1 MRSFLATHRR
11 CRPTGAA
18 RRWPAAALMALAA
31 LATLAARAAAQHPEI
46 EERIQQ
52 AWRWRMLASPGHR
65 APSFRS
71 VRPWHDG
78 GLIAVDDM
86 GLAVFDGYEW
96 TRPAGYQQFAVGE
109 VLDIVPVEDGFFAV
123 CDGKIMSV
131 DGQGVAQRLLSV
143 ARPRVLKPA
152 FRCRDGRALVA
163 TGDSVVELTSVAAGL
178 RVVATVPPGARTI
191 HSVAVDSDGA
201 LWAVTNAGLFRQV
214 GDEWRLEL
222 DTGTDSSRSEQF
234 VRAIPARDRLYFLPE
249 SLDEVSQARVWDG
262 EELRV
267 IGYGNRSVT
276 VVDAATCPDGAL
288 VLALNAPALEIIRDG
303 VPRFTQPALPSG
315 DKLRS
320 LCFTA
325 GGRMAVVCGSG
336 ELWVADLGSN
346 RWETYDPSTKG
357 ANQIVNALA
366 LASDGGLWVGT
377 HLGLAHFDGGQF
389 TDAQT
394 IAGDTNVVLR
404 GLTAVAE
411 DGQGR
416 VWVGSGGDFRG
427 ALCLDHGRWTHYS
440 GPDDVGDRFVHG
452 IKRIGDD
459 LWFAELD
466 DERGPPQEG
475 ELVRLRDGAFKRFRA
490 TRGGRTLSRCYDVVA
505 RPDGTLYAATASGLL
520 MLDGLDGDAW
530 RPVSLPVLNNDRAFA
545 LHLRDDGS
553 LWIGLGLSHEGIIE
567 MREGDPPRRFQDDD
581 WERAAAAAFCETGDG
596 RFWFA
601 SENGLFLV
609 VDEQC
614 HEVTSG
620 LPARNFWP
628 MLPDG
633 REGLWLG
640 SMGSGLVHFL
650 PDDHEAPRT
659 GPIGIRFTEDVK
671 DTIAT
676 WSAADKWQVT
686 APDELRFRLTLDGK
700 PISTTPEWEGTRQ
713 IHEANLGSL
722 PDGHH
727 DLVVTCIDALGN
739 VEPHP
744 LTKGF
749 DVPAPEWRR
758 PPMLAAMGALLVTMV
773 IVGIVLENRRR
784 ERQSAQRRQAELAER
799 LSVLT
804 RRLFSSEEDE
814 RRKLSRELHDDL
826 GQALTSIGLDLQ
838 IAERKGMTPEGRV
851 AAERALATVR
861 AALDR
866 VRAIS
871 SLLRPAVLDDLG
883 LEQAVRT
890 ALSEFTTRTGVDG
903 QLEVELDGVRIPE
916 ASAGHV
922 YRILQ
927 EALTNVARHASAS
940 TVFVNLR
947 ATRERVELSVRDDG
961 AGFSTAAVP
970 TAKRFGLLGMR
981 ERSEL
986 MGGSFTLESTPG
998 AGTRVHV
1005 SIPLKPA
1012 LEPP

>member
-1 MRSFLATHRR
+1 
-11 CRPTGAA
+11 
-18 RRWPAAALMALAA
+18 
-31 LATLAARAAAQHPEI
+31 
-46 EERIQQ
+46 
-52 AWRWRMLASPGHR
+52 
-65 APSFRS
+65 
-71 VRPWHDG
+71 
-78 GLIAVDDM
+78 
-86 GLAVFDGYEW
+86 
-96 TRPAGYQQFAVGE
+96 
-109 VLDIVPVEDGFFAV
+109 
-123 CDGKIMSV
+123 
-131 DGQGVAQRLLSV
+131 
-143 ARPRVLKPA
+143 
-152 FRCRDGRALVA
+152 
-163 TGDSVVELTSVAAGL
+163 
-178 RVVATVPPGARTI
+178 
-191 HSVAVDSDGA
+191 
-201 LWAVTNAGLFRQV
+201 
-214 GDEWRLEL
+214 
-222 DTGTDSSRSEQF
+222 
-234 VRAIPARDRLYFLPE
+234 
-249 SLDEVSQARVWDG
+249 
-262 EELRV
+262 
-267 IGYGNRSVT
+267 
-276 VVDAATCPDGAL
+276 
-288 VLALNAPALEIIRDG
+288 
-303 VPRFTQPALPSG
+303 
-315 DKLRS
+315 
-320 LCFTA
+320 
-325 GGRMAVVCGSG
+325 
-336 ELWVADLGSN
+336 
-346 RWETYDPSTKG
+346 
-357 ANQIVNALA
+357 
-366 LASDGGLWVGT
+366 
-377 HLGLAHFDGGQF
+377 
-389 TDAQT
+389 
-394 IAGDTNVVLR
+394 
-404 GLTAVAE
+404 
-411 DGQGR
+411 
-416 VWVGSGGDFRG
+416 
-427 ALCLDHGRWTHYS
+427 
-440 GPDDVGDRFVHG
+440 
-452 IKRIGDD
+452 
-459 LWFAELD
+459 
-466 DERGPPQEG
+466 
-475 ELVRLRDGAFKRFRA
+475 
-490 TRGGRTLSRCYDVVA
+490 
-505 RPDGTLYAATASGLL
+505 
-520 MLDGLDGDAW
+520 
-530 RPVSLPVLNNDRAFA
+530 
-545 LHLRDDGS
+545 
-553 LWIGLGLSHEGIIE
+553 LSHEGIIE

-633 REGLWLG
+633 REGMWLG

-686 APDELRFRLTLDGK
+686 APEELRFRLTLDGK
-700 PISTTPEWEGTRQ
+700 PIPTTPEWEGTRQ

-784 ERQSAQRRQAELAER
+784 ERQAAQRRQAELAER

-998 AGTRVHV
+998 AGTKVHV

>member
-1 MRSFLATHRR
+1 LA
-11 CRPTGAA
+11 
-18 RRWPAAALMALAA
+18 ALAA
-31 LATLAARAAAQHPEI
+31 LAARPAAQHLAI
-46 EERIQQ
+46 EDRIQQ
-52 AWRWRMLASPGHR
+52 GWRWRMLSAPEHR
-65 APSFRS
+65 APSFRT
-71 VRPWHDG
+71 VRPWRG
-78 GLIAVDDM
+78 GLIAVDDL
-86 GLAVFDGYEW
+86 GLAIFDGYEW
-96 TRPAGYQQFAVGE
+96 TRPPGSQRFAVGE
-109 VLDIVPVEDGFFAV
+109 LIDILPVSDGLFAV
-123 CDGKIMSV
+123 CDGKLVSLDEFGNQV
-131 DGQGVAQRLLSV
+131 TLATVP
-143 ARPRVLKPA
+143 RPRELKPA
-152 FRCRDGRALVA
+152 FRRGPGSALVA
-163 TGDSVVELTSVAAGL
+163 VGDSIVEISTLAAGMH
-178 RVVATVPPGARTI
+178 VVATLPPGAATI
-191 HSVAVDSDGA
+191 HSVAEDSDGA
-201 LWAVTNAGLFRQV
+201 LWAVT
-214 GDEWRLEL
+214 
-222 DTGTDSSRSEQF
+222 DTGLYRQHGGAWEPELRTGIEATRSEQF
-234 VRAIPARDRLYFLPE
+234 VRAVRALDKLYFVPE
-249 SLDEVSQARVWDG
+249 SLDEASEARMWDG

-267 IGYGNRSVT
+267 VEHGDKSVT
-276 VVDAATCPDGAL
+276 VVDSATCPNGAV
-288 VLALNAPALEIIRDG
+288 VLALNAPALGIIRDG
-303 VPRFTQPALPSG
+303 VARFPHPALPSG

-320 LCFTA
+320 ICFTE
-325 GGRMAVVCGSG
+325 GGRLAVVCGSG
-336 ELWVADLGSN
+336 ELWVADLGSE
-346 RWETYDPSTKG
+346 RWETYDPSVVG
-357 ANQIVNALA
+357 ANQLVNALA
-366 LASDGGLWVGT
+366 PASDGGLWVGT
-377 HLGLAHFDGGQF
+377 HLGLAHFDAGHF
-389 TDAQT
+389 TDVQT
-394 IAGDTNVVLR
+394 MAGDTNMVLR

-411 DGQGR
+411 DDEGR
-416 VWVGSGGDFRG
+416 VWVGSGGNFRG
-427 ALCLDHGRWTHYS
+427 ALCLDHGRWTLYA
-440 GPDDVGDRFVHG
+440 GPDDLGSRFVHS

-466 DERGPPQEG
+466 DDRTSYQEG
-475 ELVRLRDGAFKRFRA
+475 QLVRLRDGVFTRYRA
-490 TRGGRTLSRCYDVVA
+490 TRGGRPLGRCYDVVA
-505 RPDGTLYAATASGLL
+505 RPDGTLFAGTSLGLL
-520 MLDGLDGDAW
+520 TLDGLDGDAW
-530 RPVSLPVLNNDRAFA
+530 RSVSLPVLNNDRAFA
-545 LHLRDDGS
+545 LHLREDGS

-567 MREGDPPRRFQDDD
+567 MREGEPARRFQDED

-596 RFWFA
+596 RLWFA

-633 REGLWLG
+633 RDGLWLG
-640 SMGSGLVHFL
+640 SMGSGLVHFR
-650 PDDHEAPRT
+650 PDDGDAPRT
-659 GPIGIRFTEDVK
+659 LPVDIRYTEDVK

-676 WSAADKWQVT
+676 WGAADKWQAT
-686 APDELRFRLTLDGK
+686 APEELRFRLTLDGH
-700 PISTTPEWEGTRQ
+700 PIPTTPEWSGTRQ
-713 IHEANLGSL
+713 IHEANLGPL

-739 VEPHP
+739 VEVHP

-758 PPMLAAMGALLVTMV
+758 PPMLAAMGALAVTMV

-784 ERQSAQRRQAELAER
+784 ERRAAQQRQAELAER

-861 AALDR
+861 AAIDR

-890 ALSEFTTRTGVDG
+890 AMSEFTTRTGVDG

-927 EALTNVARHASAS
+927 EALTNVARHAAAS

-947 ATRERVELSVRDDG
+947 ATPERVELTVRDDG

-986 MGGSFTLESTPG
+986 MGGSFILESTPG
-998 AGTRVHV
+998 EGTRVHV
-1005 SIPLKPA
+1005 SIPLRPA
-1012 LEPP
+1012 LEPV